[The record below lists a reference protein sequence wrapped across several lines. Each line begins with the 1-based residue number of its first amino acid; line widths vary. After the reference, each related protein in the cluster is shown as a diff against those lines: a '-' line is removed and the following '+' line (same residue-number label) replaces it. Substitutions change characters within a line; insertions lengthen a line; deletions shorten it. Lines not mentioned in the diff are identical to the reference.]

1 MTRGLR
7 KAPAA
12 VLLAKPAHKAVT
24 RPQPPPVTPM
34 QRFKAALL
42 PLALMASAQAALPA
56 PAASDPPPASLSAQQ
71 RDFMKWRFGMFI
83 HFNLATSAGTDWA
96 GGYEDPGLF
105 NPAKLDCGQWAD
117 AAKEAGMTYLVLT
130 VKHTEGIALYQS
142 AVTSRDMTLFRKFR
156 NGKGDI
162 LREFVGACRSR
173 GLKVGLYYC
182 FPGDYSDAAHRNAPP
197 PNMPDL
203 HGLPPEAGGDY
214 VAFMER
220 QLAEMLTNYGPV
232 DLLWIDQ
239 YANKYTGDRWPEI
252 LAYLKSLQPRCIVL
266 ANNARNLRESDVLSY
281 EYPWK
286 SEMPPP
292 DNALPAEVC
301 DTIQTGARWFWRE
314 SPGPSDLQAAPDIV
328 AKIREC
334 NRRNANY
341 LLDVPPDPE
350 GLISGPQLQ
359 RLREVASLLRAGETA
374 YSPGTSRANAV
385 P

>member
-1 MTRGLR
+1 
-7 KAPAA
+7 
-12 VLLAKPAHKAVT
+12 
-24 RPQPPPVTPM
+24 M

-42 PLALMASAQAALPA
+42 ALAFMAYPPAALPA
-56 PAASDPPPASLSAQQ
+56 PAASDPPPAALSAQQ

-117 AAKEAGMTYLVLT
+117 AAREAGMTYLVLT

-142 AVTSRDMTLFRKFR
+142 AVTHRDMRLFRNFR

-203 HGLPPEAGGDY
+203 HGLPLEAGGDY

-252 LAYLKSLQPRCIVL
+252 QAYLKSLQPRCIIV
-266 ANNARNLRESDVLSY
+266 ANNARNLRDSGVLSY

-292 DNALPAEVC
+292 DNVLPAEVC

-314 SPGPSDLQAAPDIV
+314 SPEPSDLQAARDIV
-328 AKIREC
+328 AKIRAC
-334 NRRNANY
+334 NQRNANY

-359 RLREVASLLRAGETA
+359 RLREVGSLLRAGEA
-374 YSPGTSRANAV
+374 AEPPGTSRANAT